1 MQAAAPLEGTRE
13 PSPATFAAFYDATF
27 DAVYR
32 YLSRAVFGNRALAED
47 LTQETYAAVVN
58 AVRAGSPGAQTL
70 PWVIGV
76 ARHKLIDHY
85 RSSAREQ
92 RRLSVAWSSGIG
104 RDDEQH
110 DEFADIDAN
119 DLAELMRELAPDHRL
134 VLVLRYLDELSVNEI
149 AIEIGKSVH
158 ATESLLTR
166 ARQALTRR
174 YRETN
179 Q

>member
-1 MQAAAPLEGTRE
+1 MRAAASLEGN

-47 LTQETYAAVVN
+47 LTQETYASVVA
-58 AVRAGSPGAQTL
+58 AVRNGSSGSQTL
-70 PWVIGV
+70 AWVMGV

-85 RSSAREQ
+85 RGTAREQ

-104 RDDEQH
+104 REHEQL
-110 DEFADIDAN
+110 DEFAGIDAA
-119 DLAELMRELAPDHRL
+119 DLVELMRELAPDHRL
-134 VLVLRYLDELSVNEI
+134 VLVLRYLDELSVDEI
-149 AIEIGKSVH
+149 ASEIGRSVH

-166 ARQALTRR
+166 ARQALTRS